1 MDSKFYFI
9 STFLTIPK
17 LLISQDIC
25 LQNEYNKL
33 FGAKPESKESADS
46 MNVLLI
52 TSDQHHW
59 MAVGYN
65 DPKCKTPNL
74 DRLAKY
80 GVVFDRA
87 YTTNPT
93 STPARASIIT
103 GMYPSQHGAYAL
115 GTKLMENVPCLGDY
129 LNDEGYQTALVG
141 KAHFQPL
148 KATAEYP
155 SAEAYPLVHDLEFWE
170 KFNGPFYGF
179 NHVELTRNHGD
190 EGHVGQHYALWL
202 EDKVGDKWKEW
213 FCKPLGKK
221 DKKEF
226 GEWSIP
232 ERYHMNAWITE
243 RCNSLIDDYIKE
255 DKRFFIWASFFD
267 PHPPY
272 LLPEPWAS
280 MYNPDDMDI
289 PESYGDDVSDMPLQY
304 RMTRD
309 SKLDKH
315 IYDEG
320 AQSFHEHG
328 VGSRVIHK
336 DRVKVSKAY
345 YYGMISMMDYYI
357 GKILDKLE
365 QENLLNKTL
374 IIFTTDHGNF
384 IGEHGLGAKGVFDYE
399 DGVKIPFIA
408 SCPGVIPE
416 GRRTNALVSLADIAP
431 TVLDFLKIKIPST
444 MTGVSQ
450 LNVMKGT
457 ADKVR
462 EHVFIENHFQM
473 TKFYFKTYVNG
484 RYKLSVDMNS
494 NEGELFDLE
503 NDPNEMENLWD
514 NPNYKDIKRELLL
527 EFIQKS
533 MKTEPVVMPRIAVA

>member
-170 KFNGPFYGF
+170 KFNGPFYG
-179 NHVELTRNHGD
+179 
-190 EGHVGQHYALWL
+190 
-202 EDKVGDKWKEW
+202 
-213 FCKPLGKK
+213 
-221 DKKEF
+221 
-226 GEWSIP
+226 S
-232 ERYHMNAWITE
+232 
-243 RCNSLIDDYIKE
+243 
-255 DKRFFIWASFFD
+255 
-267 PHPPY
+267 
-272 LLPEPWAS
+272 
-280 MYNPDDMDI
+280 
-289 PESYGDDVSDMPLQY
+289 
-304 RMTRD
+304 
-309 SKLDKH
+309 
-315 IYDEG
+315 
-320 AQSFHEHG
+320 
-328 VGSRVIHK
+328 
-336 DRVKVSKAY
+336 
-345 YYGMISMMDYYI
+345 
-357 GKILDKLE
+357 
-365 QENLLNKTL
+365 
-374 IIFTTDHGNF
+374 
-384 IGEHGLGAKGVFDYE
+384 
-399 DGVKIPFIA
+399 
-408 SCPGVIPE
+408 
-416 GRRTNALVSLADIAP
+416 
-431 TVLDFLKIKIPST
+431 
-444 MTGVSQ
+444 
-450 LNVMKGT
+450 
-457 ADKVR
+457 
-462 EHVFIENHFQM
+462 
-473 TKFYFKTYVNG
+473 
-484 RYKLSVDMNS
+484 
-494 NEGELFDLE
+494 
-503 NDPNEMENLWD
+503 
-514 NPNYKDIKRELLL
+514 
-527 EFIQKS
+527 
-533 MKTEPVVMPRIAVA
+533 